1 MRCQFV
7 CLLRLGG
14 GCSSNGESRRE
25 DEEREEVV
33 GGVHAWMDLF
43 FPPAAL

>member
-1 MRCQFV
+1 MFV
-7 CLLRLGG
+7 LLRLWGG
-14 GCSSNGESRRE
+14 GRSNRESRRE

-33 GGVHAWMDLF
+33 GGVHAWMDIF